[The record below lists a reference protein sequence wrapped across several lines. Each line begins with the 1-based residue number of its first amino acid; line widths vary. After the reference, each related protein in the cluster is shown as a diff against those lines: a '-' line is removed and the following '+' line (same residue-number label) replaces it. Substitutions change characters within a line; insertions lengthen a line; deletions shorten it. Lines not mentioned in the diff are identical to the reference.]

1 MSASAPT
8 LDRPSPVAPPPAQRP
23 RPGFRSGRVTQRG
36 VLRSE
41 WTKLYSLRSTRYSLL
56 ATLVMTIGFGI
67 MASAIN
73 ASRWPT
79 MSAIDKAKFDPLAT
93 SLMGVN
99 FGVLAIGVLGVLLI
113 TGEYSTGMI
122 RSTMSAVPR
131 RLPVLWGKAAVFG
144 VVAALLALPAA
155 FIAFFAGQAILSGQ
169 HIEIAFSHPG
179 VPGAVVGAAGSLA
192 FVGLFAMGLGAI
204 LRNTAAGIAAF
215 AAILFVVP
223 PLLGVLP
230 ASLANAID
238 PYLPSS
244 AGQAMMEI
252 GHHAHTLSAGAG
264 ALVLAGYA
272 AVVLAVAAALLRRRD
287 V

>member
-1 MSASAPT
+1 MSASAPA
-8 LDRPSPVAPPPAQRP
+8 LDHPSPAARARPASA
-23 RPGFRSGRVTQRG
+23 RSRVTQLG

-79 MSAIDKAKFDPLAT
+79 MSAIDRAKFDPLAT
-93 SLMGVN
+93 SLMGVT

-122 RSTMSAVPR
+122 RSTMAAVPR

-144 VVAALLALPAA
+144 VVSAALAVPAA
-155 FIAFFAGQAILSGQ
+155 FIAFFTGQALLSGQ

-179 VPGAVVGAAGSLA
+179 VPGAILGAGASLVL
-192 FVGLFAMGLGAI
+192 VGLFAMGLGAI
-204 LRNTAAGIAAF
+204 LRNTAAGIASF
-215 AAILFVVP
+215 AAIMFVVP
-223 PLLGVLP
+223 PLLGILP
-230 ASLANAID
+230 ARLADAID
-238 PYLPSS
+238 PYLPSN

-252 GHHAHTLSAGAG
+252 GHHAHTLAPGAG
-264 ALVLAGYA
+264 AAVLAGYA
-272 AVVLAVAAALLRRRD
+272 AAVIGVAAVLLVRRD